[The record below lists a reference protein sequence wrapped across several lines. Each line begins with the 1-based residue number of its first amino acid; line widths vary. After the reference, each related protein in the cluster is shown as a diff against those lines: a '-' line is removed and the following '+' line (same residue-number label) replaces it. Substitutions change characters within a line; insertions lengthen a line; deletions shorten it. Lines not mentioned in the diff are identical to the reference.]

1 MRKGLIVVVA
11 VALFASIVSS
21 VSVVQSKF
29 SQAQVETEAEAMV
42 ELEMEWSLSTFV
54 PKSVTCG
61 LCKPAVAAVLGA
73 VKSKGC
79 PVASRSVASV
89 CSFCKGPFDKVCP
102 QIAEAAAGAVSDEQA
117 CKMMKVC

>member
-11 VALFASIVSS
+11 VAIFASIASS
-21 VSVVQSKF
+21 VSVVQKKF

-42 ELEMEWSLSTFV
+42 ELEMEWSLFKSV

-61 LCKPAVAAVLGA
+61 VCKPAISAVLSTI
-73 VKSKGC
+73 KSRGC
-79 PVASRSVASV
+79 LLSSRSVESV

-102 QIAEAAAGAVSDEQA
+102 
-117 CKMMKVC
+117 